1 MSELQQAFLNLKHHF
16 AQLPYPALVQRQT
29 ALHALKEALW
39 HEQEA
44 LCQAISQDFGYRSA
58 DETRLLEI
66 LPVLQGISYQLKNL
80 KRWMKP
86 EKRKVNWLFQPAK
99 NYIFYQPVGV
109 IGIIVPWNYPLFLSL
124 SPLLTAIA
132 AGNKVMLKL
141 SEYTPVTNQV
151 IRRLLATSLGEQIV
165 AVFEGEADIA
175 AEFSALPFDHLL
187 FTGSTA
193 TGRKVMQAAAA
204 NLTPVTL
211 ELGGKSPMLL
221 AADANLASS
230 CERLLFG
237 KTANAGQ
244 TCVAPDYLLLPEHLK
259 QNFTETM
266 QAAFNRFYP
275 DFARQKDYSAIINP
289 AHWQRLQNGLQQAQ
303 QQGAEIISCAPFSLH
318 DNTVQQR
325 KMPLQLVFNPPLECE
340 LLQQEIFGP
349 ILPVITYRNIDDAIT
364 YIRQQPRP
372 LALYLM
378 SYDKPLQQQVLSQVH
393 AGGICFNDSLLHVA
407 QHDLPFGGIGPSG
420 IGNYHGIEGFKTFSH
435 AKAVHHKSRFSS
447 GWLIYPHWRKKLQPM
462 LNWLLK
468 LSR

>member
-1 MSELQQAFLNLKHHF
+1 MSELQHTFSNLKHLF
-16 AQLPYPALVQRQT
+16 ALHPYPALAQRQA
-29 ALHALKEALW
+29 ALLALKEALW

-44 LCQAISQDFGYRSA
+44 LCQAISQDFGHRSA
-58 DETRLLEI
+58 NETKLLEI
-66 LPVLQGISYQLKNL
+66 LPVLQGIRYQLKNL

-109 IGIIVPWNYPLFLSL
+109 VGIIVPWNYPLFLSL
-124 SPLLTAIA
+124 SPLITAIA

-141 SEYTPVTNQV
+141 SEYTPATNQI
-151 IRRLLATSLGEQIV
+151 IRRLLATSLGEQV
-165 AVFEGEADIA
+165 AVVFEGEADIA

-221 AADANLASS
+221 AADADLASS

-259 QNFTETM
+259 QDFTQSM
-266 QAAFNRFYP
+266 QAAFSRFYP
-275 DFARQKDYSAIINP
+275 DFNNQQDYSAIINQ
-289 AHWQRLQNGLQQAQ
+289 AHWQRLQNALQQAQ
-303 QQGAEIISCAPFSLH
+303 QQGADIISCAPVSI
-318 DNTVQQR
+318 NGRPEQQR
-325 KMPLQLVFNPPLECE
+325 KMPLQLVFNPPTECE
-340 LLQQEIFGP
+340 LLQQEVFGP
-349 ILPVITYRNIDDAIT
+349 VLPVITYQHTDEAIA
-364 YIRQQPRP
+364 YIKQQPRP

-378 SYDKPLQQQVLSQVH
+378 SYDKQLQQQVLSQVH
-393 AGGICFNDSLLHVA
+393 AGGICLNDSLMHVA
-407 QHDLPFGGIGPSG
+407 QHDLPFGGTGPSG
-420 IGNYHGIEGFKTFSH
+420 MGSYHGIEGFKTFSH
-435 AKAVHHKSRFSS
+435 AKAVHHKYRFSS
-447 GWLIYPHWRKKLQPM
+447 GWLVYPHWRRKLQPV